1 MAKKVEAAPGFMA
14 EKWGTRD
21 DLRDIGQELN
31 KVRNKHERVAEDGTP
46 DYPITSGEPE
56 WNSLVETF
64 IARRN
69 QNKSLVED

>member
-31 KVRNKHERVAEDGTP
+31 NQLKTYDKIDQIVNKTFKVE
-46 DYPITSGEPE
+46 S
-56 WNSLVETF
+56 
-64 IARRN
+64 
-69 QNKSLVED
+69 